1 MASPVEV
8 AERKTA
14 VIDAN
19 LIRDAK
25 FVATHEG
32 TTISEVLE
40 RNLRA
45 GLARDLKRVVNK
57 LADHGG
63 EGG

>member
-1 MASPVEV
+1 MSAEVEV

-32 TTISEVLE
+32 CTISEVLE

-45 GLARDLKRVVNK
+45 GIARDLKRVVAQ

-63 EGG
+63 EG